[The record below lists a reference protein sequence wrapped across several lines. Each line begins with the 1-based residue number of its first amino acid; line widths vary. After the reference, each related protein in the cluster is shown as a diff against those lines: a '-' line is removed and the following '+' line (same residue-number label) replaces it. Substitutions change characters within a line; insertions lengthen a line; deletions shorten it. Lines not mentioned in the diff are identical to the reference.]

1 MRVTATIQ
9 NRNFLDNISRLKA
22 RLDKAQMEVSTGKT
36 VNRLSDDPFAASQTS
51 RLTAVM
57 GANDQFIS
65 MNDQLRSKLELTD
78 TVLQAL
84 NQSVDAAKV
93 LAAQALSG
101 TTTPESRAALAN
113 DVQGVWEQILSESNT
128 QFNGA
133 FLFAGSQTT
142 TAPFDDP
149 GGSLVYSGNDEA
161 TYQRLDRTVVIQTN
175 VTGQELF
182 LDSPPVFTVLETL
195 KTAIQANDTAGI
207 RSALDDLET
216 ISSRVNTIASRVGN
230 NVRLVDQIQGTL
242 RAHNLALQENI
253 SRMTDADLAKSITDL
268 NLTNQALNVS
278 MNAQAQVQQLSLLD
292 FLR

>member
-1 MRVTATIQ
+1 MRVTPTIQ

>member
-230 NVRLVDQIQGTL
+230 NMRLVDQIQGSL

>member
-1 MRVTATIQ
+1 MRVTPTIQ
-9 NRNFLDNISRLKA
+9 DRNFLDNISRLKA

>member
-1 MRVTATIQ
+1 MRVTTTIQ
-9 NRNFLDNISRLKA
+9 NRNFLDNINQLKS
-22 RLDKAQMEVSTGKT
+22 RLDKAQTEVSTGKT
-36 VNRLSDDPFAASQTS
+36 VNRLSDDPLAASQAS

-57 GANDQFIS
+57 GANDQFIA
-65 MNDQLRSKLELTD
+65 MNDQLRSRLELTD
-78 TVLQAL
+78 TVVQAFI
-84 NQSVDAAKV
+84 QSVDAAKV

-101 TTTPESRAALAN
+101 ATTPESRAALATE
-113 DVQGVWEQILSESNT
+113 VEGVWEQILSESNT
-128 QFNGA
+128 QFNGT
-133 FLFAGSQTT
+133 FLFAGTQTT
-142 TAPFDDP
+142 VPPFDDS
-149 GGSLVYSGNDEA
+149 GGSLVYNGNNEA

-182 LDSPPVFTVLETL
+182 LDSPPAFTVLDNL
-195 KTAIQANDTAGI
+195 KTAILANDTTAI
-207 RSALDDLET
+207 RAALDDLDV
-216 ISSRVNTIASRVGN
+216 ISGRVNTFAARAGN
-230 NVRLVDQIQGTL
+230 SLQLIDQIQGTL

>member
-1 MRVTATIQ
+1 MRVTTTIQ
-9 NRNFLDNISRLKA
+9 NRNFLDNINQLKS
-22 RLDKAQMEVSTGKT
+22 RLDKAQTEVSTGKT
-36 VNRLSDDPFAASQTS
+36 VNRLSDDPLAASQAS

-57 GANDQFIS
+57 GANDQFIA
-65 MNDQLRSKLELTD
+65 MNDQLRSRLELTD
-78 TVLQAL
+78 TVLQAFI
-84 NQSVDAAKV
+84 QSVDAAKV

-101 TTTPESRAALAN
+101 ATTPESRAALATE
-113 DVQGVWEQILSESNT
+113 VEGVWEQILSESNT
-128 QFNGA
+128 QFNGT
-133 FLFAGSQTT
+133 FLFAGTQTT
-142 TAPFDDP
+142 VPPFDDS
-149 GGSLVYSGNDEA
+149 GGSLVYNGNNEA

-182 LDSPPVFTVLETL
+182 LDSPPAFTVLDNL
-195 KTAIQANDTAGI
+195 KTAILANDTTAI
-207 RSALDDLET
+207 RAALDDLDV
-216 ISSRVNTIASRVGN
+216 ISGRVNTFAARAGN
-230 NVRLVDQIQGTL
+230 SLQLIDQIQGTL